1 MHQAPSEPD
10 IFDED
15 DDYEWRDD
23 LLSDTVLAS
32 ASRRYQGLLTIF
44 YREARPLTYDE
55 IYAAYTATIGPYF
68 PARSS
73 GDDSAQSHENYSVKI
88 RNDIKILNEILGDII
103 VEDKHN
109 NVGTEHRYLLRP
121 DSCRPTLS
129 FDATESVWVHL
140 ALGLLEGDFTQIDSH
155 VRSVSDIDPDNPLE
169 VQSQVLISRVT
180 QDIFRAIAAHQF
192 IEFDYQ
198 ARYGESTHRQVRPTM
213 MMLSR
218 GFFYVRGFD
227 EKRQG
232 FRTFKLSRLSNPV
245 VTERTFDAT
254 EHVES
259 PRNVSLE
266 SPLERVIFVADPA
279 KASEAVMNAELI
291 CDHSDFPRTGPELG
305 LTGLEWV
312 PSGWNL
318 YRAKRPDFY
327 TWSRLAAEAM
337 TYLVVLDPP
346 KLVTATVRA
355 AQSLTELRLTE
366 GEYETGRLKFDD
378 FTPRATG
385 VSIDNQTRVTT
396 ESLAVM
402 TFIFNAS
409 TRGNTCT
416 VDELAKHFGLQ
427 PQDIKNIIWDF
438 LDLDAVASNEKS
450 DYDSFLPSIRKDGT
464 IEVNGSRSWVM
475 PPSFNADEALSL
487 LLGLEVAGYLAPSSQ
502 EAIATARLKV
512 ASWLVQAHELTAPQ
526 LVTNTVPPSIQN
538 SIETLNRAIE
548 RGHTILFT
556 YTNASWDTAEH
567 RVAPRSV
574 YTDRYHVYL
583 VGVNLEKNQWHKYRL
598 DRLGDLRV
606 TAQTIPEKLP
616 QKPSYK
622 YQTVD
627 LELKN
632 QAKSYVDTILH
643 AQTVEQSETTYRVRL
658 KVKDAAWLQRVIQIL
673 APDIEAMIGGPAI
686 EPVVLAAR
694 EVGAAALA
702 LYAQV
707 DSAQSAADG

>member
-15 DDYEWRDD
+15 DDYEWRKD
-23 LLSDTVLAS
+23 LPSDTELAP
-32 ASRRYQGLLTIF
+32 ASRRYQGLLTVF

-68 PARSS
+68 PARP
-73 GDDSAQSHENYSVKI
+73 GTDDSAQSHENYSVKI

-103 VEDKHN
+103 VEDKRN

-121 DSCRPTLS
+121 DSHRQTLA
-129 FDATESVWVHL
+129 FDAAESVWVHL
-140 ALGLLEGDFTQIDSH
+140 ALGLLEGDFTKIDSH

-169 VQSQVLISRVT
+169 VQSQVLISRLT
-180 QDIFRAIAAHQF
+180 QDIFHAIAAHQF

-198 ARYGESTHRQVRPTM
+198 ARYGEYTHRRVRPTM

-227 EKRQG
+227 ETRQG
-232 FRTFKLSRLSNPV
+232 FRTFKLSRLSKLV
-245 VTERTFDAT
+245 ITDQIFDVTEY
-254 EHVES
+254 VES
-259 PRNVSLE
+259 PRGVSLE
-266 SPLERVIFVADPA
+266 SPLERVIFVADPV

-291 CDHSDFPRTGPELG
+291 CEHGDVARQGVELG
-305 LTGLEWV
+305 LTGLEQV
-312 PSGWNL
+312 PAGWNL
-318 YRAKRPDFY
+318 YQAKQPDFY
-327 TWSRLAAEAM
+327 TWSRLATEAM
-337 TYLVVLDPP
+337 THLVVLDPP
-346 KLVTATVRA
+346 KLVTATVQA
-355 AQSLTELRLTE
+355 ARSLTQLKLTE
-366 GEYETGRLKFDD
+366 GEYETGRLKFDE
-378 FTPRATG
+378 FRPRKTG

-402 TFIFNAS
+402 TFVFNAS
-409 TRGNTCT
+409 TAGDTCT
-416 VDELAKHFGLQ
+416 VDELAKHFGLK

-438 LDLDAVASNEKS
+438 LDLDAAASNEKS
-450 DYDSFLPSIRKDGT
+450 DYESFLPSIRKDGT

-475 PPSFNADEALSL
+475 PPSFSTDEALSL

-512 ASWLVQAHELTAPQ
+512 ASWLGQAHELSAPQ

-538 SIETLNRAIE
+538 SLETLNRAIE
-548 RGHTILFT
+548 RGHTVVFT

-583 VGVNLEKNQWHKYRL
+583 VGVNLEKNKWHKYRL
-598 DRLGDLRV
+598 DRLSDLRV
-606 TAQTIPEKLP
+606 TADTIPEKLP

-643 AQTVEQSETTYRVRL
+643 AQTVDQSSTTYRVRL
-658 KVKDAAWLQRVIQIL
+658 KVKDPAWLQRVIQIL
-673 APDIEAMIGGPAI
+673 ASDIEAIIGGPAI
-686 EPVVLAAR
+686 EPVVAAAG
-694 EVGAAALA
+694 EVGAATLA
-702 LYAQV
+702 LYAQ
-707 DSAQSAADG
+707 ADPALSTADR

>member
-10 IFDED
+10 VFDED
-15 DDYEWRDD
+15 DDYEWRKD
-23 LLSDTVLAS
+23 LPSDTELAP
-32 ASRRYQGLLTIF
+32 ASRRYQGLLTVF

-68 PARSS
+68 PARP
-73 GDDSAQSHENYSVKI
+73 GTDDSAQSHENYSVKI
-88 RNDIKILNEILGDII
+88 RSDIKILNEILGDII
-103 VEDKHN
+103 VEDKRN

-121 DSCRPTLS
+121 DSHRPTLA
-129 FDATESVWVHL
+129 FDAAESVWVHL
-140 ALGLLEGDFTQIDSH
+140 ALGLLEGDFTKIDSH

-169 VQSQVLISRVT
+169 VQSQVLISRLT
-180 QDIFRAIAAHQF
+180 QDIFHAIAAHQF

-198 ARYGESTHRQVRPTM
+198 ARYGESTHRRVRPTM

-227 EKRQG
+227 ETRQG
-232 FRTFKLSRLSNPV
+232 FRTFKLSRLSNLV
-245 VTERTFDAT
+245 ITDQTFEVAQ
-254 EHVES
+254 HVE
-259 PRNVSLE
+259 PLRDVSLE
-266 SPLERVIFVADPA
+266 SPLDRVMFMADPE

-291 CDHSDFPRTGPELG
+291 CEYGDFARQGPELG
-305 LTGLEWV
+305 LPELDWV
-312 PSGWNL
+312 RSGWNL
-318 YRAKRPDFY
+318 YRAKQPDFY

-337 TYLVVLDPP
+337 THLVVLDPP
-346 KLVTATVRA
+346 KLVTATVQA
-355 AQSLTELRLTE
+355 ACSLTHLSLTP

-378 FTPRATG
+378 FAPRSTG

-409 TRGNTCT
+409 TAGGTCT
-416 VDELAKHFGLQ
+416 VDELAKHFGLK

-438 LDLDAVASNEKS
+438 LDLDAAASNEKS

-464 IEVNGSRSWVM
+464 IEVNGSHSWVM
-475 PPSFNADEALSL
+475 PPSFSADEALSL

-512 ASWLVQAHELTAPQ
+512 ASWLGQAHELAAPQ
-526 LVTNTVPPSIQN
+526 LVTNTVPPSIQ
-538 SIETLNRAIE
+538 SSLETLNRAIE
-548 RGHTILFT
+548 RGHTAVFT

-583 VGVNLEKNQWHKYRL
+583 VGVNLENNKWHKYRL
-598 DRLGDLRV
+598 DRLSNLRV
-606 TAQTIPEKLP
+606 TAETIPDKLP

-643 AQTVEQSETTYRVRL
+643 AQTVEQSATTYRVRL
-658 KVKDAAWLQRVIQIL
+658 KVKDPAWLQRVIQIL
-673 APDIEAMIGGPAI
+673 APDIEAIIGGPAQ
-686 EPVVLAAR
+686 EPVVAAAR

>member
-15 DDYEWRDD
+15 DDYEWRDN
-23 LLSDTVLAS
+23 LPSKAALAS
-32 ASRRYQGLLTIF
+32 ASQRYQGLLTIF

-68 PARSS
+68 PARP
-73 GDDSAQSHENYSVKI
+73 GADDLAQSHDNYSVKI

-103 VEDKHN
+103 VEDKRN

-121 DSCRPTLS
+121 DSRRPTLA
-129 FDATESVWVHL
+129 FDAAESVWVHL

-169 VQSQVLISRVT
+169 VQSQVLISRLT
-180 QDIFRAIAAHQF
+180 QDIFHAIAAHQF

-198 ARYGESTHRQVRPTM
+198 ARYGEYTHRRVRPTM

-227 EKRQG
+227 ETRQG
-232 FRTFKLSRLSNPV
+232 FRTFKLSRLSNLV
-245 VTERTFDAT
+245 ITDQTFEVA
-254 EHVES
+254 EFVES
-259 PRNVSLE
+259 PRDVSLE
-266 SPLERVIFVADPA
+266 SPLDRIVFVADPE

-291 CDHSDFPRTGPELG
+291 CEYGDFARKGAELG
-305 LTGLEWV
+305 LPALDWV
-312 PSGWNL
+312 RSGWNL
-318 YRAKRPDFY
+318 YQAKQPDFY
-327 TWSRLAAEAM
+327 NWSRLAAETM
-337 TYLVVLDPP
+337 THLVVLDPP
-346 KLVTATVRA
+346 KLVTATVQA
-355 AQSLTELRLTE
+355 ARSLTHLSLTQ
-366 GEYETGRLKFDD
+366 GESESGRLKFDD
-378 FTPRATG
+378 FTPRNTG

-409 TRGNTCT
+409 KQGGTCT
-416 VDELAKHFGLQ
+416 VDELAKHFGLK

-438 LDLDAVASNEKS
+438 LDLDAAASNEKS

-475 PPSFNADEALSL
+475 PPSFSTDEALSL

-512 ASWLVQAHELTAPQ
+512 ASWLGQAHELTAPQ
-526 LVTNTVPPSIQN
+526 LVTNTVPPSIQ
-538 SIETLNRAIE
+538 SSLETLNRAIE
-548 RGHTILFT
+548 RGHTVVFT
-556 YTNASWDTAEH
+556 YTNASWDTAER

-583 VGVNLEKNQWHKYRL
+583 VGVNLEKNKWHKYRL
-598 DRLGDLRV
+598 DRLSDLRV
-606 TAQTIPEKLP
+606 TAETIPDKLP

-632 QAKSYVDTILH
+632 QAKSYADTILH
-643 AQTVEQSETTYRVRL
+643 AQTVEQSATTYRVRL
-658 KVKDAAWLQRVIQIL
+658 KVKDPAWLQRVLQIL
-673 APDIEAMIGGPAI
+673 APDIEAIIGGPAQ
-686 EPVVLAAR
+686 EPVVAAAR

-707 DSAQSAADG
+707 DSAQSAADR

>member
-15 DDYEWRDD
+15 EDYEWRKD
-23 LLSDTVLAS
+23 LPSETALAS
-32 ASRRYQGLLTIF
+32 ASRRYQGLLTVF

-68 PARSS
+68 SARS
-73 GDDSAQSHENYSVKI
+73 GADSTQSHETYSDKI
-88 RNDIKILNEILGDII
+88 RDDIQILNEILGDII

-109 NVGTEHRYLLRP
+109 SVGTENRYLLRP
-121 DSCRPTLS
+121 DSRRQTLA
-129 FDATESVWVHL
+129 FDAAESVWVHL
-140 ALGLLEGDFTQIDSH
+140 ALGLLEGNFTKIDSH
-155 VRSVSDIDPDNPLE
+155 VRSVSVIDPDNPLE
-169 VQSQVLISRVT
+169 VQSQVLISRLT
-180 QDIFRAIAAHQF
+180 QDIFHAIAAHQF

-198 ARYGESTHRQVRPTM
+198 ARYGESTHRRVRPTM

-227 EKRQG
+227 ETRQG
-232 FRTFKLSRLSNPV
+232 FRTFKLSRLSNLV
-245 VTERTFDAT
+245 ITDQTFDVTEY
-254 EHVES
+254 VES
-259 PRNVSLE
+259 PRGVSLE
-266 SPLERVIFVADPA
+266 SPLERVMFVADPV
-279 KASEAVMNAELI
+279 KASEAVMNAELVCEHGDI
-291 CDHSDFPRTGPELG
+291 ARQGAELG
-305 LTGLEWV
+305 LTGLEQV
-312 PSGWNL
+312 PAGWIL
-318 YRAKRPDFY
+318 YRAKQPDFY

-337 TYLVVLDPP
+337 THLVVLDPP
-346 KLVTATVRA
+346 KLVTATVQA
-355 AQSLTELRLTE
+355 AESLTHLKLTE
-366 GEYETGRLKFDD
+366 GEYETGRLKFDE
-378 FTPRATG
+378 FSPRKTG
-385 VSIDNQTRVTT
+385 VSIDNQTRVTA

-409 TRGNTCT
+409 TAGDTCT

-438 LDLDAVASNEKS
+438 LDLDAAASNEKS

-475 PPSFNADEALSL
+475 PPSFSADEALSL

-512 ASWLVQAHELTAPQ
+512 ASWLGQAHELAAPQ

-538 SIETLNRAIE
+538 SLETLNRAIE
-548 RGHTILFT
+548 RGHKVVFT
-556 YTNASWDTAEH
+556 YTNASWDTAER

-583 VGVNLEKNQWHKYRL
+583 VGVNLEKNKWHKYRL
-598 DRLGDLRV
+598 DRLSDLRV
-606 TAQTIPEKLP
+606 TEEMIPEKLP
-616 QKPSYK
+616 IKPSYK

-632 QAKSYVDTILH
+632 QAKSYVDTIIH
-643 AQTVEQSETTYRVRL
+643 AQTVDQSSTTYRVRL
-658 KVKDAAWLQRVIQIL
+658 KVKDFAWLQRVIQIL
-673 APDIEAMIGGPAI
+673 ASEIEAIIGGPAI
-686 EPVVLAAR
+686 EPVVAAAG
-694 EVGAAALA
+694 EVGAATLA

-707 DSAQSAADG
+707 GSALSTADR

>member
-23 LLSDTVLAS
+23 LPSDMALAS

-55 IYAAYTATIGPYF
+55 IYAAYTAAIGPYF
-68 PARSS
+68 PARPG
-73 GDDSAQSHENYSVKI
+73 GDDLAQSHENYSVKI

-103 VEDKHN
+103 VDDKRN
-109 NVGTEHRYLLRP
+109 NAGTEHRYLLRP
-121 DSCRPTLS
+121 DSRRPTLA
-129 FDATESVWVHL
+129 FDAAESVWVHL

-169 VQSQVLISRVT
+169 VQSQVLISRLT
-180 QDIFRAIAAHQF
+180 QGIFRAIAAHHY

-227 EKRQG
+227 ENRQG

-245 VTERTFDAT
+245 VTEQTFDAT
-254 EHVES
+254 EYVES

-291 CDHSDFPRTGPELG
+291 CEHSDFARTGPELG
-305 LTGLEWV
+305 LTGLDWV

-337 TYLVVLDPP
+337 THLVVLDPP

-378 FTPRATG
+378 FTPRNTG

-409 TRGNTCT
+409 TQGNTCT

-526 LVTNTVPPSIQN
+526 LVTNTVSPSIQN
-538 SIETLNRAIE
+538 SIETLNWAIE
-548 RGHTILFT
+548 RGHTVLFT

-583 VGVNLEKNQWHKYRL
+583 VGVNLEKNKWHKYRL
-598 DRLGDLRV
+598 DRLSDLRV
-606 TAQTIPEKLP
+606 TAQTIPDKLP

-643 AQTVEQSETTYRVRL
+643 ARTVEQSATTYRVRL

-673 APDIEAMIGGPAI
+673 APDIEAIIGGSAQ
-686 EPVVLAAR
+686 EPVVAAAR

-707 DSAQSAADG
+707 DSAQSAEDR

>member
-1 MHQAPSEPD
+1 MYPEPSE
-10 IFDED
+10 FDSVDGD
-15 DDYEWRDD
+15 DDYEWRND
-23 LLSDTVLAS
+23 LHSEATLTQ

-44 YREARPLTYDE
+44 YREARPLTYEE
-55 IYAAYTATIGPYF
+55 IYTAYNATIGPYL
-68 PARSS
+68 PNHPEAT
-73 GDDSAQSHENYSVKI
+73 GAQFHEAYSVKI
-88 RNDIKILNEILGDII
+88 RNDIKTLNEILGNLI

-109 NVGTEHRYLLRP
+109 AAGKTHRYLLRP
-121 DSCRPTLS
+121 DSQRQTLA

-169 VQSQVLISRVT
+169 VHSQALISRFT
-180 QDIFRAIAAHQF
+180 QDIFRAIAAHQI

-198 ARYGESTHRQVRPTM
+198 TRYGESTHRRVRPGV

-218 GFFYVRGFD
+218 GSFYVRGFD
-227 EKRQG
+227 ETRQG

-245 VTERTFDAT
+245 VTEQTFAAT

-259 PRNVSLE
+259 ARNVSLE
-266 SPLERVIFVADPA
+266 SPLERIMFVADPS
-279 KASEAVMNAELI
+279 KALEAVMNAELI
-291 CDHSDFPRTGPELG
+291 CEHSDFPRTGLELS
-305 LTGLEWV
+305 LTGLDWV

-337 TYLVVLDPP
+337 THLVVLDPP
-346 KLVTATVRA
+346 ELVTATVYA
-355 AQSLTELRLTE
+355 ARSLTQLRLTE
-366 GEYETGRLKFDD
+366 GQYESGRLKFDD
-378 FTPRATG
+378 FTPHKTG
-385 VSIDNQTRVTT
+385 VSIDNQSRVTA

-402 TFIFNAS
+402 TYILKNS
-409 TRGNTCT
+409 TAGGTCT
-416 VDELAKHFGLQ
+416 VDGLAKHFGLK
-427 PQDIKNIIWDF
+427 PQDIKDIIWDF
-438 LDLDAVASNEKS
+438 LDLDAQASNETS

-475 PPSFNADEALSL
+475 PPSFSTDDALSL

-512 ASWLVQAHELTAPQ
+512 ASWLGQSYELTAPQ

-538 SIETLNRAIE
+538 SLEMLNRAIE
-548 RGHTILFT
+548 RGHTVLFT

-567 RVAPRSV
+567 HVAPRSV

-583 VGVNLEKNQWHKYRL
+583 VGVNLEKNKWHKYRL
-598 DRLGDLRV
+598 DRLSDLRV
-606 TAQTIPEKLP
+606 TAETIPEKLP

-622 YQTVD
+622 YQTID

-643 AQTVEQSETTYRVRL
+643 AQTVQQSATTYRVRL

-673 APDIEAMIGGPAI
+673 APDIEAIIGGSAQ
-686 EPVVLAAR
+686 EPVVAAAR
-694 EVGAAALA
+694 EVGAATLV

-707 DSAQSAADG
+707 ESAQSAEDR

>member
-1 MHQAPSEPD
+1 MHPEPSG
-10 IFDED
+10 FDSVDGD
-15 DDYEWRDD
+15 DDYEWRND
-23 LLSDTVLAS
+23 LPSEATLTQ

-44 YREARPLTYDE
+44 YREARPLTYEE
-55 IYAAYTATIGPYF
+55 IYAAYNATIGPYL
-68 PARSS
+68 PNHPEVT
-73 GDDSAQSHENYSVKI
+73 GTQSHEAYSVKI
-88 RNDIKILNEILGDII
+88 RNDIKTLNEILGNLI

-109 NVGTEHRYLLRP
+109 AAGKAHRYLLRS
-121 DSCRPTLS
+121 DSRRPTLA

-169 VQSQVLISRVT
+169 VQSQALISRFT

-198 ARYGESTHRQVRPTM
+198 TRYGESTHRRVRPRV

-227 EKRQG
+227 ETRQG

-245 VTERTFDAT
+245 VTDQTFDAT

-259 PRNVSLE
+259 ARNVSLE
-266 SPLERVIFVADPA
+266 SPLERIMFVADPS
-279 KASEAVMNAELI
+279 KALEAVMNAELI
-291 CDHSDFPRTGPELG
+291 CAHGDFARKRTELG
-305 LTGLEWV
+305 LPELDWV
-312 PSGWNL
+312 QSGWNL

-327 TWSRLAAEAM
+327 TWSRLSAEAM
-337 TYLVVLDPP
+337 THLVVLDPP
-346 KLVTATVRA
+346 ELVAATVQA
-355 AQSLTELRLTE
+355 ARSLTQLRLTE
-366 GEYETGRLKFDD
+366 GEYESGRLKFDD
-378 FTPRATG
+378 FTPHKTG
-385 VSIDNQTRVTT
+385 VSIDNQSRVTA

-402 TFIFNAS
+402 TYIFNAS
-409 TRGNTCT
+409 THGNTCT
-416 VDELAKHFGLQ
+416 VDELAKHFGLK

-438 LDLDAVASNEKS
+438 LDLDAQASNETS

-475 PPSFNADEALSL
+475 PPSFSTDEALSL

-512 ASWLVQAHELTAPQ
+512 ASWLGQTHELDAPQ
-526 LVTNTVPPSIQN
+526 LVTNTVPSSIQ
-538 SIETLNRAIE
+538 SSLETLNRAIKQ
-548 RGHTILFT
+548 GCVVTFT
-556 YTNASWDTAEH
+556 YTNASWDTVEH

-583 VGVNLEKNQWHKYRL
+583 VGVNLELNKWHKYRL
-598 DRLGDLRV
+598 DRLSDLRV
-606 TAQTIPEKLP
+606 TADSIPDKLP

-627 LELKN
+627 LELTN
-632 QAKSYVDTILH
+632 QAKSFVDTILH
-643 AQTVEQSETTYRVRL
+643 AQTVEQSATTYRVRL
-658 KVKDAAWLQRVIQIL
+658 KVKDLAWLQRVIQIL
-673 APDIEAMIGGPAI
+673 APDIKAIIGGSDL
-686 EPVVLAAR
+686 EPVLAAVR
-694 EVGAAALA
+694 ETGTAALA

-707 DSAQSAADG
+707 DPAQPAADR